1 MARGLAPDG
10 RTKPGARVGWGA
22 VAAGARALKE
32 KAERSGASPC
42 EFDYQVGRRGC
53 LLLAI
58 GPVREAQNPAA
69 SSRVLRASAVRSS
82 TLYAI
87 EDLRFTDEREVVFTP
102 PSLFLRRS
110 ARAPGL
116 RAGTMVGWRVNM
128 LKERLHRALFHL
140 EIYWR
145 RLARQWYR
153 RHRADFDK
161 LLDWARLH
169 LLLVFTM
176 SVVKK
181 VRSNRC
187 RLP

>member
-87 EDLRFTDEREVVFTP
+87 EDLRFTIYEC
-102 PSLFLRRS
+102 
-110 ARAPGL
+110 APAHPAQRG
-116 RAGTMVGWRVNM
+116 AAYFN
-128 LKERLHRALFHL
+128 
-140 EIYWR
+140 
-145 RLARQWYR
+145 
-153 RHRADFDK
+153 
-161 LLDWARLH
+161 
-169 LLLVFTM
+169 
-176 SVVKK
+176 S
-181 VRSNRC
+181 
-187 RLP
+187 

>member
-87 EDLRFTDEREVVFTP
+87 EDLRFTITHP
-102 PSLFLRRS
+102 CTWPRR
-110 ARAPGL
+110 
-116 RAGTMVGWRVNM
+116 
-128 LKERLHRALFHL
+128 
-140 EIYWR
+140 
-145 RLARQWYR
+145 
-153 RHRADFDK
+153 K
-161 LLDWARLH
+161 L
-169 LLLVFTM
+169 
-176 SVVKK
+176 
-181 VRSNRC
+181 
-187 RLP
+187 

>member
-87 EDLRFTDEREVVFTP
+87 EDLRFTIYENLTP
-102 PSLFLRRS
+102 GHLGDYPFVPAHLIMVPAVATRQHGASRS
-110 ARAPGL
+110 GARQSRARQNSFQNGL
-116 RAGTMVGWRVNM
+116 RPRVT
-128 LKERLHRALFHL
+128 LH
-140 EIYWR
+140 
-145 RLARQWYR
+145 
-153 RHRADFDK
+153 
-161 LLDWARLH
+161 
-169 LLLVFTM
+169 
-176 SVVKK
+176 
-181 VRSNRC
+181 
-187 RLP
+187 

>member
-87 EDLRFTDEREVVFTP
+87 EDLRFTILPLAST
-102 PSLFLRRS
+102 
-110 ARAPGL
+110 
-116 RAGTMVGWRVNM
+116 
-128 LKERLHRALFHL
+128 HRCENAQQ
-140 EIYWR
+140 
-145 RLARQWYR
+145 RQQSMC
-153 RHRADFDK
+153 HD
-161 LLDWARLH
+161 
-169 LLLVFTM
+169 LV
-176 SVVKK
+176 
-181 VRSNRC
+181 
-187 RLP
+187 

>member
-87 EDLRFTDEREVVFTP
+87 EDLRFTIYEPHPQRRRATCRILLP
-102 PSLFLRRS
+102 PEEK
-110 ARAPGL
+110 P
-116 RAGTMVGWRVNM
+116 
-128 LKERLHRALFHL
+128 
-140 EIYWR
+140 WR
-145 RLARQWYR
+145 RR
-153 RHRADFDK
+153 RFFFGIAVTF
-161 LLDWARLH
+161 A
-169 LLLVFTM
+169 VF
-176 SVVKK
+176 
-181 VRSNRC
+181 
-187 RLP
+187 P

>member
-87 EDLRFTDEREVVFTP
+87 EDLRFTIYERTVQTQMCRVFGKC
-102 PSLFLRRS
+102 SRAV
-110 ARAPGL
+110 ARDSQGIRKP
-116 RAGTMVGWRVNM
+116 
-128 LKERLHRALFHL
+128 K
-140 EIYWR
+140 
-145 RLARQWYR
+145 
-153 RHRADFDK
+153 
-161 LLDWARLH
+161 
-169 LLLVFTM
+169 
-176 SVVKK
+176 SP
-181 VRSNRC
+181 NR
-187 RLP
+187 

>member
-87 EDLRFTDEREVVFTP
+87 EDLRFT
-102 PSLFLRRS
+102 SLFCTRWRHSHSRS
-110 ARAPGL
+110 APVGRL
-116 RAGTMVGWRVNM
+116 SRRTSCIFAGRSM
-128 LKERLHRALFHL
+128 LV
-140 EIYWR
+140 
-145 RLARQWYR
+145 
-153 RHRADFDK
+153 
-161 LLDWARLH
+161 LL
-169 LLLVFTM
+169 
-176 SVVKK
+176 
-181 VRSNRC
+181 
-187 RLP
+187 

>member
-1 MARGLAPDG
+1 MTNGRQAEDNGVGAHPQESRAGVATRPRPVQTSLNADRGSHLAMARGLAPDG

-87 EDLRFTDEREVVFTP
+87 EDLRFT
-102 PSLFLRRS
+102 
-110 ARAPGL
+110 
-116 RAGTMVGWRVNM
+116 
-128 LKERLHRALFHL
+128 
-140 EIYWR
+140 IYHPNCDQIR
-145 RLARQWYR
+145 
-153 RHRADFDK
+153 
-161 LLDWARLH
+161 
-169 LLLVFTM
+169 
-176 SVVKK
+176 
-181 VRSNRC
+181 
-187 RLP
+187 

>member
-87 EDLRFTDEREVVFTP
+87 EDLRFTIYDAR
-102 PSLFLRRS
+102 LLDGRRVRDAPRV
-110 ARAPGL
+110 ARAPGPPPRPRPL
-116 RAGTMVGWRVNM
+116 LIRPRTQATAEKAKPM
-128 LKERLHRALFHL
+128 LS
-140 EIYWR
+140 
-145 RLARQWYR
+145 Q
-153 RHRADFDK
+153 K
-161 LLDWARLH
+161 L
-169 LLLVFTM
+169 
-176 SVVKK
+176 
-181 VRSNRC
+181 
-187 RLP
+187 

>member
-87 EDLRFTDEREVVFTP
+87 EDLRFTIYEGRTVQT
-102 PSLFLRRS
+102 
-110 ARAPGL
+110 
-116 RAGTMVGWRVNM
+116 
-128 LKERLHRALFHL
+128 RL
-140 EIYWR
+140 
-145 RLARQWYR
+145 
-153 RHRADFDK
+153 
-161 LLDWARLH
+161 
-169 LLLVFTM
+169 
-176 SVVKK
+176 
-181 VRSNRC
+181 C
-187 RLP
+187 RIFG

>member
-87 EDLRFTDEREVVFTP
+87 EDLRFTIYADESALTRRSHTHTKRAGFLSRRSHTDVIAHDPSHPTGTAPVQTHLP
-102 PSLFLRRS
+102 PQFQSPDVTGLSQCVFLRPS
-110 ARAPGL
+110 AR
-116 RAGTMVGWRVNM
+116 
-128 LKERLHRALFHL
+128 
-140 EIYWR
+140 R
-145 RLARQWYR
+145 RG
-153 RHRADFDK
+153 
-161 LLDWARLH
+161 
-169 LLLVFTM
+169 
-176 SVVKK
+176 
-181 VRSNRC
+181 
-187 RLP
+187 P

>member
-87 EDLRFTDEREVVFTP
+87 EDLRFTIYERLDWRTRP
-102 PSLFLRRS
+102 TGLRRCWLLAPPPADPSLASHMQEIPPGGVEAAPRSSARRS
-110 ARAPGL
+110 
-116 RAGTMVGWRVNM
+116 
-128 LKERLHRALFHL
+128 
-140 EIYWR
+140 
-145 RLARQWYR
+145 
-153 RHRADFDK
+153 
-161 LLDWARLH
+161 
-169 LLLVFTM
+169 
-176 SVVKK
+176 
-181 VRSNRC
+181 
-187 RLP
+187 